1 MAVRPLMLLPHKS
14 PIPPFC
20 QLPPNP
26 YFYTMKNLLLL
37 LSLLFTTILFAQEQ
51 KIRYS
56 VITDNIVSHIKAG
69 RYDSIVT
76 YFDSTMKHNLGPKQ
90 LEETVAGLNQVYGD
104 LEAAQEGVVEEINN
118 HWMSR
123 TPLKFAKKS
132 MILSLTFDSTDKV
145 AGMFISPQTGT
156 YMVPTYVKS
165 LIFLESKM
173 DFGTEGWKINGTLSY
188 PRDNEKHP
196 LVIIVH
202 GSGPMDRDGSAGN
215 SKIYRDLAWGLATQG
230 IAVFRYDKRS
240 YTHGNKLYMET
251 YQGKT
256 YTPQD
261 EVINDVLDALKLLS
275 TNSHVDPSRIYI
287 AGHSQGGMML
297 PEIIKQSGNKVA
309 GIIMLAANARPLQ
322 EMIIE
327 QMSYLY
333 DGQSLSY
340 KEYEKVQKLKHQAE
354 FAKKKKLDP
363 KTPTDSL
370 PFNVSA
376 AYWNYLNSYD
386 QVKVFG
392 KLTLPALVLQ
402 GERDYQ
408 VTMTDFGLW
417 QKAAEK
423 RKGKTTFKSYP
434 KLNHL
439 FIAGEGRSV
448 PAEYQLQGNMN
459 EEVVNDIANWIKN
472 PK

>member
-1 MAVRPLMLLPHKS
+1 
-14 PIPPFC
+14 
-20 QLPPNP
+20 
-26 YFYTMKNLLLL
+26 MKNLLLL
-37 LSLLFTTILFAQEQ
+37 LSFLFTTTLFAQEQ

-56 VITDNIVSHIKAG
+56 AITDNIVAHLKAG
-69 RYDSIVT
+69 QYDSIVT
-76 YFDSTMKHNLGPKQ
+76 YFDSTMKSGMDAKR
-90 LEETVAGLNQVYGD
+90 LEETINGLTQIYGNI
-104 LEAAQEGVVEEINN
+104 ETVREGVIEEINM

-123 TPLKFAKKS
+123 TPVKFAKS
-132 MILSLTFDSTDKV
+132 NMVLSLTFDSTGKV
-145 AGMFISPQTGT
+145 AGMFISPQTAT
-156 YMVPTYVKS
+156 YIIPSYVKS
-165 LIFLESKM
+165 LSFLETKM
-173 DFGTEGWKINGTLSY
+173 DFGTEGWKVNGTLTF

-196 LVIIVH
+196 VVIIVH
-202 GSGPMDRDGSAGN
+202 GSGPMDKEGTTGN

-240 YTHGNKLYMET
+240 FTHGSRLFMET

-261 EVINDVLDALKLLS
+261 EVINDVLDAIKLMS
-275 TNSHVDPSRIYI
+275 TNSHVDPSQIYI
-287 AGHSQGGMML
+287 VGHSQGGML
-297 PEIIKQSGNKVA
+297 APEIAKQSGKLA
-309 GIIMLAANARPLQ
+309 GVIMLAANARPLQ
-322 EMIIE
+322 EMILE

-340 KEYEKVQKLKHQAE
+340 KEYEKVQRLKHQAE

-376 AYWNYLNSYD
+376 AYWNYLNAYD
-386 QVKVFG
+386 QVKVFTR
-392 KLTLPALVLQ
+392 LTLPVMVLQ

-408 VTMTDFGLW
+408 VNMTDYNLW
-417 QKAAEK
+417 MKAAEK
-423 RKGKTTFKSYP
+423 RKGKTMFKSYP

-448 PAEYQLQGNMN
+448 PAEYQIQGNMN
-459 EEVVNDIANWIKN
+459 EEVILDIANWIKN